1 MKVNPEVAGML
12 AGGAVLKEAK
22 EGDPAAGDP
31 PGSTPSELGIQIC
44 QGPRQE
50 KMRDLHLL
58 ALAPHEWVSLLGSG
72 TFGCL

>member
-1 MKVNPEVAGML
+1 MKENPEVAGML

-31 PGSTPSELGIQIC
+31 PGSPLSELETQIY
-44 QGPRQE
+44 QGPGQE
-50 KMRDLHLL
+50 KVRDLHLL
-58 ALAPHEWVSLLGSG
+58 ASAPNQWVSLLGSG